1 MPRWISIDVHC
12 PDCDSDSIVL
22 TTQEEKDDL
31 QVCEHCSGTCAV
43 RVISV
48 PNVSTSTRSESI
60 PDTVAAGRFDELRT
74 GQTIRK
80 ELSKAKKAYAA
91 NPSPEKHQEIKRAR
105 KEQTK
110 FKGGK

>member
-22 TTQEEKDDL
+22 TTQDEKTDP
-31 QVCEHCSGTCAV
+31 QECEHCGGTSAV
-43 RVISV
+43 RIISV
-48 PNVSTSTRSESI
+48 PNVSTSTKSESI
-60 PDTVAAGRFDELRT
+60 PDAVAAGRFDELRT

-80 ELSKAKKAYAA
+80 ELSKAKREYAA
-91 NPSPEKHQEIKRAR
+91 SPSPEKHQEIKRAR